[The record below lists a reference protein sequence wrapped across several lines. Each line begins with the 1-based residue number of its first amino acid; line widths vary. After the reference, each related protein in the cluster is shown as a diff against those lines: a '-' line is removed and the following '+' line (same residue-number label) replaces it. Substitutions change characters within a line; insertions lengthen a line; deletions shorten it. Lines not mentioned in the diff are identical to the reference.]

1 MPDTRFAGERIIA
14 SVENARAPFTLNFTA
29 INTDT
34 PSGGINTTETVWVT
48 TPSLVFKAGR
58 AYRVTVKGL
67 IQLTAATTEAQVRVR
82 KGALGGSILYDSW
95 RIASPGQSNYGMELT
110 GIFANSTASNITTAV
125 VGTIQRASGAGNVLI
140 AASVTSP
147 AYLHFEDMGPASD
160 FSGSIA
166 LT

>member
-14 SVENARAPFTLNFTA
+14 SVENARAPFTLNYSA

-34 PSGGINTTETVWVT
+34 PSSGINTTETVWLT
-48 TPSLVFKAGR
+48 TPSLTFKAGR
-58 AYRVTVKGL
+58 AYRVTVKAL
-67 IQLTAATTEAQVRVR
+67 VQLSAATTEAQLRVR
-82 KGALGGSILYDSW
+82 KGALGGTLLYDSW
-95 RIASPGQSNYGMELT
+95 RIASPGQSNYGVELSS
-110 GIFANSTASNITTAV
+110 IFANATGANIVTAAV
-125 VGTIQRASGAGNVLI
+125 ATIQRASGAGNVLV

-160 FSGSIA
+160 FSGAIA